1 MAGAPASILT
11 VSAAERSLA
20 FWSRVAICHG
30 IKPLSHPA
38 VRQPRSSDK
47 MDLIPSGADGRASL
61 FRRPLSRSRGPI
73 THRRPCMTGPRGY
86 LLNTARRCA
95 CKPTDAPD
103 WSIGCEPPQ
112 GGVRQKRDCMRPK
125 KTILCVDDNEQ
136 VLSVRTFLLET
147 RGYRIIAVNTAQE
160 ALEVLERSLPGTLD
174 LILCD
179 LLMPQMDGN
188 ELVRR
193 AKQLHQGLPAMIVSG
208 TVNAFDRALH
218 ADVFLPKGA
227 SSPAEMIERIR
238 VLVAR
243 KRGPKKA
250 AAAASTQPADI
261 SSFAHATAS

>member
-1 MAGAPASILT
+1 
-11 VSAAERSLA
+11 
-20 FWSRVAICHG
+20 
-30 IKPLSHPA
+30 
-38 VRQPRSSDK
+38 
-47 MDLIPSGADGRASL
+47 
-61 FRRPLSRSRGPI
+61 
-73 THRRPCMTGPRGY
+73 
-86 LLNTARRCA
+86 
-95 CKPTDAPD
+95 
-103 WSIGCEPPQ
+103 
-112 GGVRQKRDCMRPK
+112 MRPK

-136 VLSVRTFLLET
+136 VLSIRTFLLET
-147 RGYRIIAVNTAQE
+147 RGYRIVAVNTAQE
-160 ALEVLERSLPGTLD
+160 ALEHLERSLPGTLD

-193 AKQLHQGLPAMIVSG
+193 AKQLHPGLPAMIVSG

-250 AAAASTQPADI
+250 VAPLSTPLERAPA
-261 SSFAHATAS
+261 FAHATAS

>member
-1 MAGAPASILT
+1 
-11 VSAAERSLA
+11 
-20 FWSRVAICHG
+20 
-30 IKPLSHPA
+30 
-38 VRQPRSSDK
+38 
-47 MDLIPSGADGRASL
+47 
-61 FRRPLSRSRGPI
+61 
-73 THRRPCMTGPRGY
+73 
-86 LLNTARRCA
+86 
-95 CKPTDAPD
+95 
-103 WSIGCEPPQ
+103 
-112 GGVRQKRDCMRPK
+112 MRPK

-147 RGYRIIAVNTAQE
+147 RGYRIVAVNTAQE

-193 AKQLHQGLPAMIVSG
+193 AKQLHPGLPAMIVSG

-250 AAAASTQPADI
+250 IAPTPTQPASV